1 MSGDPANP
9 FWDFSLRV
17 YGRPGVAEACLR
29 LQDRHDLDVN
39 LLLYFCWLAGI
50 RDRALA
56 AAEIEQAVAAT
67 EAWRVEVVKALRV
80 IRRRMKSG
88 FEGMP
93 RDRTERLRKQVQRL
107 ELDCEQ
113 AEQDFLFQ
121 RENSPVNGGGGPDIP
136 PREAMQHATHNAMT
150 YLAVLEVEPDAAD
163 SEDCRIVAESCFC
176 PPKG

>member
-1 MSGDPANP
+1 MSGGSVNP
-9 FWDFSLRV
+9 FWDFSLQV

-50 RDRALA
+50 RDCALA
-56 AAEIEQAVAAT
+56 AAEIEQAMAAT
-67 EAWRVEVVKALRV
+67 EAWRVEVVKALRS
-80 IRRRMKSG
+80 IRRRMKPG

-113 AEQDFLFQ
+113 FEQDFLFKL
-121 RENSPVNGGGGPDIP
+121 EKPSPDGDAAPAIP
-136 PREAMQHATHNAMT
+136 TRAATRHATQNALT
-150 YLAVLEVEPDAAD
+150 YLAVLDVEPDETD
-163 SEDCRIVAESCFC
+163 REDCRVVVEGCFSA
-176 PPKG
+176 